1 LATFN
6 TEFTL
11 LDPVVDEEEEKDG
24 LKEDAV
30 DTRFEEEAVDAFF
43 DFLIESTEYETVEGE
58 EEAKLLVSYL
68 ILIPNQTSGRKS

>member
-30 DTRFEEEAVDAFF
+30 DTRLKKEAVDAF
-43 DFLIESTEYETVEGE
+43 ST
-58 EEAKLLVSYL
+58 S
-68 ILIPNQTSGRKS
+68 